1 MLDMVWLQGINTPY
15 KRLFECWAVDCA
27 ATFNGFFEL
36 KGCMA
41 RVTVGSPV
49 WRSSL
54 LGEPEQ
60 EGTFMARV
68 ELKQIPQICVVVRD
82 VQEAMERYWK
92 SFGIGPWQ
100 VYTMAP
106 PLMTEMTIREK
117 PEPYSMRI
125 ALAQVGNIQWE
136 LIQPLTGQSI
146 YKEFLEQ
153 SGEGV
158 HHVLSVVDDYDKALA
173 GFKATGM
180 QPLMGG
186 TWRGATFMY
195 VDARKQLGIIV
206 EIFKTN
212 PDFALPEPEATY
224 PAGK

>member
-1 MLDMVWLQGINTPY
+1 M
-15 KRLFECWAVDCA
+15 
-27 ATFNGFFEL
+27 
-36 KGCMA
+36 
-41 RVTVGSPV
+41 
-49 WRSSL
+49 
-54 LGEPEQ
+54 GEPEQ
-60 EGTFMARV
+60 KGTFMPRV

-82 VQEAMERYWK
+82 VQEAMELYWK
-92 SFGIGPWQ
+92 TFGIGPWQ

-173 GFKATGM
+173 GFEAAGM

-195 VDARKQLGIIV
+195 VDARKQLGTIV

>member
-1 MLDMVWLQGINTPY
+1 M
-15 KRLFECWAVDCA
+15 
-27 ATFNGFFEL
+27 
-36 KGCMA
+36 
-41 RVTVGSPV
+41 
-49 WRSSL
+49 
-54 LGEPEQ
+54 GEPEQ
-60 EGTFMARV
+60 KGTFMTRV

-92 SFGIGPWQ
+92 TFGIGPWQ

-106 PLMTEMTIREK
+106 PFMTEMTIREK
-117 PEPYSMRI
+117 PESYSMRI

-146 YKEFLEQ
+146 YTEFLEQ

-173 GFKATGM
+173 GFKAAGM

-186 TWRGATFMY
+186 NWRGATFMY
-195 VDARKQLGIIV
+195 VDARKQLGTIV
-206 EIFKTN
+206 EIFKAN
-212 PDFALPEPEATY
+212 PDFALPEPDATY